1 MAQVDPSQIDA
12 GAAARE
18 IIFTADLL
26 LRVDDVD
33 AAVLAATAI
42 AQEHGGQ
49 VFSSDVSGRQDR
61 RALLELRVPPDELS
75 ATLEDLGELGR
86 VEASS
91 LSAEDVTL
99 QVVDVES
106 RIASA
111 EATIARLRELL
122 DEATILTDVVALE
135 TELANRE
142 ADLEALQAQLRVLRE
157 QIDLSSVTVQLVGPD
172 APISVD
178 PDIPGF
184 GSGLRNGLAA
194 LVNVLKVLL
203 ASLGFLLP
211 FAVVFGA
218 LAYAA
223 RWAWRAYR
231 RRRPPKPAHPAPRL
245 RQAPCTAPTATAGN
259 PPRSRDRALP
269 PTRTRRPRR
278 RSPPR
283 DGAGAGDRR
292 LRRVRRLAR
301 GGADDLVDQAV
312 GDGVVAAED
321 VVALDVGGD
330 ALDGLAGGLAED
342 LLDALA
348 GEGHLLVGDAD
359 VGRLALGA
367 AVGLVDQHARVG
379 QGRALAVACPR
390 PAARRPTT
398 RPARRRRCARRTTA
412 PASRRG
418 SRTRR

>member
-1 MAQVDPSQIDA
+1 MRRAAWLVAALVLLTACTGEAGDSSGVAAPEAAGEPQADVGGGAVAQVDPSQIDA

-18 IIFTADLL
+18 IIFAADLL

-33 AAVLAATAI
+33 AAVEAATAI

-75 ATLEDLGELGR
+75 ATLEDLGGLGR

-122 DEATILTDVVALE
+122 DEATVLTDVVALE

-157 QIDLSSVTVQLVGPD
+157 QIDLSTVTVQLVGPD

-184 GSGLRNGLAA
+184 GGGLRNGLAA

-211 FAVVFGA
+211 FALVFGA
-218 LAYAA
+218 LPG
-223 RWAWRAYR
+223 
-231 RRRPPKPAHPAPRL
+231 PPAG
-245 RQAPCTAPTATAGN
+245 CGAPTAAAAPQAPPTPARASGGPRVRPVRLQLATPRGLRTGPAHRPERGAPAAGA
-259 PPRSRDRALP
+259 RARDR
-269 PTRTRRPRR
+269 
-278 RSPPR
+278 
-283 DGAGAGDRR
+283 AGAGDRPLGR
-292 LRRVRRLAR
+292 LSRLAR
-301 GGADDLVDQAV
+301 GG
-312 GDGVVAAED
+312 
-321 VVALDVGGD
+321 
-330 ALDGLAGGLAED
+330 
-342 LLDALA
+342 
-348 GEGHLLVGDAD
+348 
-359 VGRLALGA
+359 RM
-367 AVGLVDQHARVG
+367 
-379 QGRALAVACPR
+379 
-390 PAARRPTT
+390 TSST
-398 RPARRRRCARRTTA
+398 RP
-412 PASRRG
+412 
-418 SRTRR
+418 